1 MPLAFFSLLSFFPVI
16 ACADGAIG
24 FQIDLEE
31 SGSNFRNFFEQVN
44 ASLHS
49 SGLERYG
56 STEDSIYYMEN
67 AFTMTAEGEQR
78 IPELMDEL
86 RDSLCFF
93 SKRIFATTGATR
105 WMFPEFTEIS
115 VAVDG
120 RAVHDTIATVLA
132 MNGLSSYPAEYDRK
146 ASRHFCPR
154 RIILARLPRDAPS
167 IPSITAGKA
176 RSEIKKWASS
186 SVPLA
191 GKRATVFQ
199 LNGSTWRRL
208 AQQNVTVKI
217 RKTRRMRLVLL
228 FLLVSPAS
236 SLSAGKRLRA
246 YVNKLDLME
255 NPFEDEDESGPALV
269 VNMTVYS
276 ASLLKVIENEAS
288 CRWEVKASFEFW
300 NPRHGWN
307 ASLFDGIDYIVVNQ
321 TWLPDITPCLVI
333 EWSRKVDGSS
343 LIRMAQ
349 NGTVSTNFNFI
360 VTGKCPMNFAKL
372 PHDTHT
378 CTPCR
383 YRTIFNVKLAPI
395 MTLQTDTT
403 FVMLPNVTVLR
414 INDTQ
419 GVVTSQQV

>member
-176 RSEIKKWASS
+176 RSEIKVKAKVGLFKCSS
-186 SVPLA
+186 SWQEGDCFP
-191 GKRATVFQ
+191 
-199 LNGSTWRRL
+199 
-208 AQQNVTVKI
+208 
-217 RKTRRMRLVLL
+217 
-228 FLLVSPAS
+228 
-236 SLSAGKRLRA
+236 
-246 YVNKLDLME
+246 
-255 NPFEDEDESGPALV
+255 
-269 VNMTVYS
+269 
-276 ASLLKVIENEAS
+276 
-288 CRWEVKASFEFW
+288 
-300 NPRHGWN
+300 
-307 ASLFDGIDYIVVNQ
+307 
-321 TWLPDITPCLVI
+321 I
-333 EWSRKVDGSS
+333 EWIDLETSCTTECDCENKKNST
-343 LIRMAQ
+343 LID
-349 NGTVSTNFNFI
+349 
-360 VTGKCPMNFAKL
+360 L
-372 PHDTHT
+372 
-378 CTPCR
+378 
-383 YRTIFNVKLAPI
+383 L
-395 MTLQTDTT
+395 
-403 FVMLPNVTVLR
+403 
-414 INDTQ
+414 
-419 GVVTSQQV
+419 